1 MLVSVVSAFFPSF
14 RDYVLDMVAAEK
26 KFLIFAH
33 HQEMLD
39 SIEEAVAGVSIIVH
53 FVYCVVC

>member
-1 MLVSVVSAFFPSF
+1 MSLLS

-39 SIEEAVAGVSIIVH
+39 SIEEAVAGVSVDT
-53 FVYCVVC
+53 FT